1 MQVRTGRAG
10 GVSGGPA
17 TSTRVGNLLLDGSR
31 GVSQLELRGP
41 LRPRTDVG
49 NRNRGRGG
57 ALRGLSP
64 AVVEPGGVRPGVAH
78 QVGGNGEIVP
88 GGEQRRG
95 EAAPEHVRRHLPE
108 PGTSPEHLHPLP
120 DGPGAHSACDHP
132 PPPCSRAGR
141 AARPPSPGPRSRRT
155 RRRRIHP
162 PRGRRSAPGGVVPIA
177 PGGLEQ
183 LAGFHRGERPAR
195 SGIPPHLLESG
206 QRALEHGPVH
216 VSGEPGGP
224 QRAPDRVDAGIGGGD
239 GVAVREPGPQRG
251 ERRRRAPVPGTRSAL
266 GEVEGGAGARG
277 PAHDPHSPPQRG
289 PDRGGGFER

>member
-132 PPPCSRAGR
+132 PPLVHGPEERPVLRPPDRDPGGHGGGASIRPEVGDPLPAAWFRSPPAASNSLRASTGESARPGAAFPRTCLR
-141 AARPPSPGPRSRRT
+141 AASERSSMARSMSPESQAA
-155 RRRRIHP
+155 
-162 PRGRRSAPGGVVPIA
+162 RSAPRIA
-177 PGGLEQ
+177 LT
-183 LAGFHRGERPAR
+183 LALA
-195 SGIPPHLLESG
+195 
-206 QRALEHGPVH
+206 
-216 VSGEPGGP
+216 
-224 QRAPDRVDAGIGGGD
+224 
-239 GVAVREPGPQRG
+239 VAT
-251 ERRRRAPVPGTRSAL
+251 A
-266 GEVEGGAGARG
+266 
-277 PAHDPHSPPQRG
+277 
-289 PDRGGGFER
+289 